1 MVLFFLIL
9 GYALFAFWL
18 LLIFRVV
25 IEFIRSFS
33 RDWRPTGLM
42 VVILELIMSI
52 TDPPVKLLRRLIP
65 QLTVG
70 AVRFDLSIM
79 VLLLVAFIG
88 MQLAFSAGRV

>member
-1 MVLFFLIL
+1 LVLFFHIL
-9 GYALFAFWL
+9 GLALFAFWL

-33 RDWRPTGLM
+33 RDWHPTGIL
-42 VVILELIMSI
+42 VVFLEIIMSI

-65 QLTVG
+65 QLTIG

-88 MQLAFSAGRV
+88 MQLAFGAAA